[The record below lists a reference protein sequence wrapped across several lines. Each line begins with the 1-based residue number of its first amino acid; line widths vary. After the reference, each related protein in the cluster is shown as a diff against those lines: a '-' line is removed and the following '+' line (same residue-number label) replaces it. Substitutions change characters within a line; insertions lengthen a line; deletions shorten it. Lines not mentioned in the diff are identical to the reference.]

1 MKKPTQ
7 MDEDPWLAGSFEGN
21 RVVQTRD
28 MAGRPFIERLRWA
41 CEISEVVR
49 IRDVAAGRVPP
60 AMNPNRYDS
69 L

>member
-1 MKKPTQ
+1 MKHSKPKE
-7 MDEDPWLAGSFEGN
+7 EDPWLAGSFEGN

-28 MAGRPFIERLRWA
+28 MADRPLIERLRWA

-49 IRDVAAGRVPP
+49 IRDEAAGLVPP
-60 AMNPNRYDS
+60 AMNPHRYDC